1 MITSTFVKVFI
12 ANLGKTLL
20 YEFEVVVVNRRLVE
34 LRKIVRTKSKTVID
48 TLLEDHSASICILCA
63 TGKDLTKE
71 HVIPKWT
78 FENNQNKNFV
88 TGINGLSQ
96 SYSKTTLPACSH
108 CNSYLMGALERNLEL
123 LFRHKDLSEQHFSND
138 EKSKIILWLEF
149 IDYKF
154 NALDLRR
161 KLKKPKG
168 GAYIPYLADFPVSI
182 MQRMDDSPSKI
193 FTLFRNSLKKLGV
206 KSRVNQLNSLVTFKT
221 TNESFHFFHQ
231 TSEYIFIELPQH
243 SIALFYHFN
252 QEFDVERDAYD
263 SAMEIR

>member
-1 MITSTFVKVFI
+1 M
-12 ANLGKTLL
+12 
-20 YEFEVVVVNRRLVE
+20 VNQRLVE
-34 LRKIVRTKSKTVID
+34 LRKVVRSKSKTVID
-48 TLLEDHSASICILCA
+48 TLLKDHSAAICILCA
-63 TGKDLTKE
+63 TDKDLTKE

-78 FENNQNKNFV
+78 FGNNQSKNFV

-123 LFRHKDLSEQHFSND
+123 LFRHKDLSEDYFSNE

-168 GAYIPYLADFPVSI
+168 GTYIPYLANFPVSI
-182 MQRMDDSPSKI
+182 MQRIDDSPSKI
-193 FTLFRNSLKKLGV
+193 FSSFRNSLKKLGV
-206 KSRVNQLNSLVTFKT
+206 KSKEKQLNSLVTFKT
-221 TNESFHFFHQ
+221 TNESFHFFHHAND
-231 TSEYIFIELPQH
+231 YIFIELPQH
-243 SIALFYHFN
+243 NVALFYHFN
-252 QEFDVERDAYD
+252 QEFNLEREAYD
-263 SAMEIR
+263 SAMEIIGKVY

>member
-1 MITSTFVKVFI
+1 M
-12 ANLGKTLL
+12 
-20 YEFEVVVVNRRLVE
+20 VNQRLVE
-34 LRKIVRTKSKTVID
+34 LRKILRSKSKTVVD
-48 TLLEDHSASICILCA
+48 TLLNDHNASICILCA
-63 TGKDLTKE
+63 TDKNLTKE

-108 CNSYLMGALERNLEL
+108 CNSYLMGALERYLEL
-123 LFRHKDLSEQHFSND
+123 LFRHKDLSDDYFSNE

-168 GAYIPYLADFPVSI
+168 SAYIPYLADFPVSI
-182 MQRMDDSPSKI
+182 MQRIDESPSKI
-193 FTLFRNSLKKLGV
+193 FSLFRNSLKKLGV
-206 KSRVNQLNSLVTFKT
+206 KSREKQLNSLVTFKT
-221 TNESFHFFHQ
+221 TNNSFHFFHH
-231 TSEYIFIELPQH
+231 TNEYVFIELPQH
-243 SIALFYHFN
+243 NVALFYHYN
-252 QEFDVERDAYD
+252 QVFDVECDAYD
-263 SAMEIR
+263 SAMKIISKVY